1 MLHKIIHLCFI
12 NHINSIICYTI
23 YYLCINKNEII
34 TIKRYTIMAT
44 KMSDK
49 VKGSLIAQIMSEMK
63 SVAILKNKP
72 FDEGIFFD
80 LIFMS
85 DKELL
90 KVSRLCGI
98 K

>member
-1 MLHKIIHLCFI
+1 MK
-12 NHINSIICYTI
+12 
-23 YYLCINKNEII
+23 
-34 TIKRYTIMAT
+34 T
-44 KMSDK
+44 KMNDN
-49 VKGSLIAQIMSEMK
+49 VKGNLIAQIMGEMK
-63 SVAILKNKP
+63 SAALLQNKP

-90 KVSRLCGI
+90 KISKLCGI

>member
-1 MLHKIIHLCFI
+1 
-12 NHINSIICYTI
+12 
-23 YYLCINKNEII
+23 
-34 TIKRYTIMAT
+34 MAT

-49 VKGSLIAQIMSEMK
+49 VKGELITRIMVEMK
-63 SVAILKNKP
+63 SAALSQNQP
-72 FDEGIFFD
+72 FDEVVFFD

-90 KVSRLCGI
+90 KVSKLCGI

>member
-1 MLHKIIHLCFI
+1 
-12 NHINSIICYTI
+12 
-23 YYLCINKNEII
+23 
-34 TIKRYTIMAT
+34 MAT
-44 KMSDK
+44 KMSDN
-49 VKGSLIAQIMSEMK
+49 VKGNLIAKIMGEMK
-63 SVAILKNKP
+63 SAALLQNKP

-90 KVSRLCGI
+90 KISKLCGI

>member
-1 MLHKIIHLCFI
+1 MK
-12 NHINSIICYTI
+12 
-23 YYLCINKNEII
+23 
-34 TIKRYTIMAT
+34 T
-44 KMSDK
+44 KMNDN
-49 VKGSLIAQIMSEMK
+49 VKGNLIARIMGEMK
-63 SVAILKNKP
+63 SAALLQNKP

-90 KVSRLCGI
+90 KVSKLCGI

>member
-1 MLHKIIHLCFI
+1 MK
-12 NHINSIICYTI
+12 
-23 YYLCINKNEII
+23 
-34 TIKRYTIMAT
+34 T
-44 KMSDK
+44 KMNDN
-49 VKGSLIAQIMSEMK
+49 VKSNLIARIMIEMK
-63 SVAILKNKP
+63 SAALLQNKP

-90 KVSRLCGI
+90 KVSKLCGI

>member
-1 MLHKIIHLCFI
+1 
-12 NHINSIICYTI
+12 
-23 YYLCINKNEII
+23 
-34 TIKRYTIMAT
+34 
-44 KMSDK
+44 MSDK
-49 VKGSLIAQIMSEMK
+49 VKGELITRIMVEMK
-63 SVAILKNKP
+63 SAALSQNKP

-90 KVSRLCGI
+90 KVSKLCGI

>member
-1 MLHKIIHLCFI
+1 
-12 NHINSIICYTI
+12 
-23 YYLCINKNEII
+23 
-34 TIKRYTIMAT
+34 MAT
-44 KMSDK
+44 KMSDN
-49 VKGSLIAQIMSEMK
+49 VKGELITRIMVEMK
-63 SVAILKNKP
+63 SAALSQNKP

-90 KVSRLCGI
+90 KVSKLCGI

>member
-1 MLHKIIHLCFI
+1 
-12 NHINSIICYTI
+12 
-23 YYLCINKNEII
+23 
-34 TIKRYTIMAT
+34 MAT

-49 VKGSLIAQIMSEMK
+49 VKSELITKIMVEMK
-63 SVAILKNKP
+63 SAALSQNKP
-72 FDEGIFFD
+72 FDEGVFFD

-90 KVSRLCGI
+90 KVSKLCGI

>member
-1 MLHKIIHLCFI
+1 MK
-12 NHINSIICYTI
+12 
-23 YYLCINKNEII
+23 
-34 TIKRYTIMAT
+34 T
-44 KMSDK
+44 KMNDN
-49 VKGSLIAQIMSEMK
+49 VKGNLIARIMGEMK
-63 SVAILKNKP
+63 SAALLQNKP

-90 KVSRLCGI
+90 RISKLCGI

>member
-1 MLHKIIHLCFI
+1 
-12 NHINSIICYTI
+12 
-23 YYLCINKNEII
+23 
-34 TIKRYTIMAT
+34 MAT

-49 VKGSLIAQIMSEMK
+49 VKGEMITKIMVEMK
-63 SVAILKNKP
+63 SAAIMQNKP
-72 FDEGIFFD
+72 FDEGIFFN

-90 KVSRLCGI
+90 RISKLCGI

>member
-1 MLHKIIHLCFI
+1 
-12 NHINSIICYTI
+12 
-23 YYLCINKNEII
+23 
-34 TIKRYTIMAT
+34 MAT

-49 VKGSLIAQIMSEMK
+49 VKGEMITRIMVEMK
-63 SVAILKNKP
+63 SAAMLQNKA
-72 FDEGIFFD
+72 FDEGVFFD

-90 KVSRLCGI
+90 KVSKLCDI

>member
-1 MLHKIIHLCFI
+1 MK
-12 NHINSIICYTI
+12 
-23 YYLCINKNEII
+23 
-34 TIKRYTIMAT
+34 T

-49 VKGSLIAQIMSEMK
+49 VKGNLIARIMGEMK
-63 SVAILKNKP
+63 SAALLQNKP
-72 FDEGIFFD
+72 FDESIFFD

-90 KVSRLCGI
+90 NVSKLCGI

>member
-1 MLHKIIHLCFI
+1 
-12 NHINSIICYTI
+12 
-23 YYLCINKNEII
+23 
-34 TIKRYTIMAT
+34 MAT

-49 VKGSLIAQIMSEMK
+49 VKGEMITKIMVEMK
-63 SVAILKNKP
+63 SAAIMQNKP
-72 FDEGIFFD
+72 FDEGVFFD

-90 KVSRLCGI
+90 KVAKLCGI

>member
-1 MLHKIIHLCFI
+1 M
-12 NHINSIICYTI
+12 
-23 YYLCINKNEII
+23 
-34 TIKRYTIMAT
+34 IMAT

-49 VKGSLIAQIMSEMK
+49 VKGEMITKIMVEMK
-63 SVAILKNKP
+63 SAAIQQNKP
-72 FDEGIFFD
+72 FDEGVFFD

-90 KVSRLCGI
+90 RISKLCGI